1 MAEAP
6 GEPRRPQ
13 VAHVPSYSTAT
24 ALPYPHLER
33 ATAGPRA
40 VQRAA
45 GELADRVSLVVTGPV
60 RLSDARGRVWHEYRA
75 EVHPPVAGLG
85 LWPPRRLRRLR
96 RLRR

>member
-1 MAEAP
+1 MHERLSTVAARLGSHDLP
-6 GEPRRPQ
+6 DVRLGEDGILHISPVRK
-13 VAHVPSYSTAT
+13 AVPD
-24 ALPYPHLER
+24 
-33 ATAGPRA
+33 
-40 VQRAA
+40 AA

-96 RLRR
+96 R